1 MHHLSPA
8 WKAVLTKL
16 HLELSLGP
24 TQDNRFFTK
33 FGVYEESFACGSS
46 LDERL
51 HMAQNMAGKFYDE
64 YVSDEEFEQLF
75 EESLVSNYTFFLL
88 TLFGRWHLHMPQA
101 AYKECLIRWMRTT
114 MAPIIVDTVNTLAN
128 YDDFGFRVTDSCIR
142 SKGVSDTTLGEYFAK
157 KLDDLTPDEVESLFR
172 TLESRRPNCDGV
184 LNILKA
190 GPAFIFGLRDILGL
204 EITE

>member
-1 MHHLSPA
+1 MHHLSQA

-33 FGVYEESFACGSS
+33 FGVYEETFACDSS

-51 HMAQNMAGKFYDE
+51 HMAQTMAEKFYGD
-64 YVSDEEFEQLF
+64 YISDEEFEQLF
-75 EESLVSNYTFFLL
+75 EESLVSNDTFFLL
-88 TLFGRWHLHMPQA
+88 ILFGNWPLHMPQA
-101 AYKECLIRWMRTT
+101 AYEECLIRWMRTT
-114 MAPIIVDTVNTLAN
+114 MAPIVIDTVNTMAN
-128 YDDFGFRVTDSCIR
+128 YEE
-142 SKGVSDTTLGEYFAK
+142 VSDITLGEYFAK

-184 LNILKA
+184 LNFVQA

-204 EITE
+204 EITEHHFI